1 MTADVRFTD
10 YRLLVTDYRQLVRC
24 FLFLSRLGSIQKGKS
39 AAFLNLSRT
48 INRVIWF
55 ILFLLV
61 CSHFRSVAEDS
72 NPRSSGQPKSELWK
86 VRLRF

>member
-24 FLFLSRLGSIQKGKS
+24 FLFLSRFVSIQKGKS
-39 AAFLNLSRT
+39 AAALNLSRT

-55 ILFLLV
+55 ILLLLYWT
-61 CSHFRSVAEDS
+61 FD
-72 NPRSSGQPKSELWK
+72 K
-86 VRLRF
+86 VVDIS